1 MITVPTFLFSR
12 LCFLAPARRAVELE
26 CDSRPSFLFN
36 SVSDPEEE
44 EEFPEEIED
53 SNWKTIEIIQK

>member
-53 SNWKTIEIIQK
+53 SN